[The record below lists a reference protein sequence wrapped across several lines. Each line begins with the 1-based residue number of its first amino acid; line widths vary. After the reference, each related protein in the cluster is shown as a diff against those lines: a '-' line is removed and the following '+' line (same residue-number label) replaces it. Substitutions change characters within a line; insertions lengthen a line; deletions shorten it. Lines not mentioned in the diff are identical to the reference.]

1 MSDIIKKLEAKLV
14 RELTARERAVARLTA
29 LTEAVDKARA
39 ELDAALAVQ
48 SVGVGDRVRF
58 TYGRGDN
65 RREEV
70 GTVVAVDESAGV
82 RYKVQSGEGFDVK
95 LTVIF
100 QSQVV
105 EVLDNV

>member
-1 MSDIIKKLEAKLV
+1 MSDIIKKLEAKLE
-14 RELTARERAVARLTA
+14 RDLAAYERAVARQKA
-29 LTEAVDKARA
+29 LAEAVDKTQV

-48 SVGVGDRVRF
+48 NVGAGDQVRF
-58 TYGRGDN
+58 THGRGDN